1 MAVSSLA
8 SHPLCAVYF
17 CYSIHL
23 VGVVVV
29 IFVHSNIRRYL
40 VIVLLFLFGPFAYE
54 VFYYFVEIC
63 LNYARFCSK
72 SNFDPFE
79 LQFNLIKMLSV
90 FRIHDLPTFHS
101 NN

>member
-8 SHPLCAVYF
+8 SHPLSCVYL
-17 CYSIHL
+17 CHSIHL

-29 IFVHSNIRRYL
+29 FFYSNIRCYF
-40 VIVLLFLFGPFAYE
+40 VIVLLFLFAPFAYE

-72 SNFDPFE
+72 SNFDPFHLRPSDVSFE
-79 LQFNLIKMLSV
+79 
-90 FRIHDLPTFHS
+90 
-101 NN
+101 